1 VLRGADRNFDTRS
14 RQRGGPLTPGQVRRQ
29 TQLVH
34 SGDSISHLARD
45 VGRRRQNHHHS
56 RRKLPVRGGGGPA
69 SPQGPAG
76 GEPQTPSPSGMGGQK
91 WRFSNGSGHYQERDG
106 ASFPLPRR
114 GLAKNP
120 HISRNF
126 RESRGLNARGIRQ
139 GGCQIQRENLLISRL
154 TRSQAIGSVGDS
166 LDRSLD
172 LRLGPS
178 RGTSGPGCVNSSTS
192 FCFVSSASVFF
203 HQSLSTKVPFD
214 ESQCVVVACGGF
226 EPAGARGG
234 SDGGAGAGPGG
245 GASPASS

>member
-1 VLRGADRNFDTRS
+1 MLRGADRNFDTRS

-126 RESRGLNARGIRQ
+126 RESRGLNARRSNVRGIRQ
-139 GGCQIQRENLLISRL
+139 GGCRIQRENLSIPRL
-154 TRSQAIGSVGDS
+154 ARSQSIGSVGDS
-166 LDRSLD
+166 HDRSLE
-172 LRLGPS
+172 LRLGHS
-178 RGTSGPGCVNSSTS
+178 RGGEWPRLCRL
-192 FCFVSSASVFF
+192 FHIFLVSLF
-203 HQSLSTKVPFD
+203 SLSLLSPVSFN
-214 ESQCVVVACGGF
+214 ESAV
-226 EPAGARGG
+226 R
-234 SDGGAGAGPGG
+234 
-245 GASPASS
+245 